1 LDLLLIDSLQN
12 ITAARFPLFAIMAS
26 SSASSLPL
34 PAFNP
39 ARLRSYLLRLPL
51 FTRGCILAVLVFWIV
66 ELQTVWSVTQW
77 GSLIPKEIGL
87 GTSGY
92 PFQGA
97 VCSRYNVLRSN
108 HAD

>member
-1 LDLLLIDSLQN
+1 
-12 ITAARFPLFAIMAS
+12 MAPNT
-26 SSASSLPL
+26 ASSLPAL

-51 FTRGCILAVLVFWIV
+51 FTRGIIVAIIFFWLL

-87 GTSGY
+87 GTSMYLEPHVSPVFVKRQWTDLLG
-92 PFQGA
+92 GK
-97 VCSRYNVLRSN
+97 
-108 HAD
+108 

>member
-1 LDLLLIDSLQN
+1 
-12 ITAARFPLFAIMAS
+12 MAPNT
-26 SSASSLPL
+26 ASSLPAL

-51 FTRGCILAVLVFWIV
+51 FTRGIIVAITFFWLL

-87 GTSGY
+87 GTST
-92 PFQGA
+92 FMMW
-97 VCSRYNVLRSN
+97 R
-108 HAD
+108 HARCFASERMLIPWTQCTD